1 MDGTFE
7 AVSVR
12 SQTRWFEDFYLG
24 ERFALPTRNM
34 SQALFDCFL
43 QASGET
49 HPLHSDP
56 AYCRA
61 QGHPEVMAHGFQVL
75 IQTTAG
81 AGEFHFLVE
90 ESLVALIEQSS
101 RFIRPVF
108 AGDSLQ
114 PVLQV
119 VELAPNS
126 TTGVVGLR
134 STVHNQRRE
143 MVLEGSQR
151 YLIRMRPR

>member
-7 AVSVR
+7 APPVR
-12 SQTRWFEDFYLG
+12 SQTRWFEDFFLG
-24 ERFALPTRNM
+24 ERFTLPPRSMT
-34 SQALFDCFL
+34 APLFGAFL

-56 AYCRA
+56 DYCRA
-61 QGHPEVMAHGFQVL
+61 QGHPDVMAHGFQVL

-90 ESLVALIEQSS
+90 ESLVALVEQSS

-108 AGDSLQ
+108 AGDTLT
-114 PVLQV
+114 PILQV

-126 TTGVVGLR
+126 TTGVVSLR
-134 STVHNQRRE
+134 STVHNQRRQ
-143 MVLEGSQR
+143 MVLEGAQR
-151 YLIRMRPR
+151 YLLRMRPR

>member
-1 MDGTFE
+1 MDGTPE
-7 AVSVR
+7 AASVR
-12 SQTRWFEDFYLG
+12 SQTRWFDDFYLG
-24 ERFALPTRNM
+24 ERFILPPRSM
-34 SQALFDCFL
+34 SAELFDSFL
-43 QASGET
+43 RASGET
-49 HPLHSDP
+49 HPLHADS

-61 QGHPEVMAHGFQVL
+61 QGHPDMMAHGFQVL

-90 ESLVALIEQSS
+90 ESLVALVEQSS

-108 AGDSLQ
+108 AGDTLN

-126 TTGVVGLR
+126 TSGVVGLR

-151 YLIRMRPR
+151 YLLRLRPR